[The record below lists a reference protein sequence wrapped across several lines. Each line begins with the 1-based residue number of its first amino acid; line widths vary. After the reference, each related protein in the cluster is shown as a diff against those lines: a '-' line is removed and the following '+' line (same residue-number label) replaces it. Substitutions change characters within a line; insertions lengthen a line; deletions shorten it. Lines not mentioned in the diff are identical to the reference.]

1 MTDLLLALE
10 AATEMPLCGC
20 QKSNYNPVNI
30 QSCVCRKNGLKN
42 GLFAPKYVVVLIL
55 KMNLQSI

>member
-1 MTDLLLALE
+1 MTDQLLALE
-10 AATEMPLCGC
+10 AATEMSLNGC

-30 QSCVCRKNGLKN
+30 QSCVYRKNCLKN
-42 GLFAPKYVVVLIL
+42 GLFAPKYVVVLIP